1 MSEYTDRTDV
11 TDRTNVADR
20 TNNTDH
26 ADHTDAELRAAQAR
40 EDSGRRLLWAGI
52 LIALVGAVEPVV
64 ASLLNAGTA
73 STIAWLVSMPL
84 CVAGAGV
91 AAAGYL
97 RRRSVRSVLHED
109 WG

>member
-1 MSEYTDRTDV
+1 MSEYTDRMDMT
-11 TDRTNVADR
+11 DR

-26 ADHTDAELRAAQAR
+26 ADAELRAAQAK
-40 EDSGRRLLWAGI
+40 EDSGRHLLWAGI

-64 ASLLNAGTA
+64 ASLLSTGTA